1 VTYIYLEVFFIVLFK
16 FTHWIG
22 LTGMIKMVHSIYGS
36 FRHGSIV
43 QRFTLLGSWIPL
55 LICCIALF
63 FISSISSFAQESE
76 VRKAQQGFEN
86 AQKSLQKRDYDA
98 AIGFLKE
105 AVTADTTFQL
115 ALLQLADVY
124 KLRKSFELAKETY
137 TKALAIPGT
146 KTDARNYFSLA
157 DAELHTGDYINAGKH
172 FRMFKEQYQ
181 GKDQDFLKKADKYI
195 LDCEFSVVAVQ
206 HPEKYQPVNLGKAIN
221 TKDREYFPAL
231 TADGSSLI
239 FSRTVD
245 GNEDF
250 YISQQKDKQWAEAV
264 PLSNKINTPQ
274 NEGAQSISPDG
285 MYLYFTGC
293 NREGGFGSC
302 DLYLSH
308 KSGNE
313 WVAPFN
319 LGAAVNSP
327 SWDSQPAISPDGNT
341 LYFVSNRPGGIGGYD
356 IWKTSLNAEGE
367 WGKPENLGPDIN
379 TIYDENTPFVHPDG
393 KTLYFSSNGWPGL
406 GNMDIY
412 YSRAQENGK
421 WGKPIN
427 MGYPI
432 NTFNEET
439 GLMVNPEGNLGMFS
453 SVLKDGFGDM
463 DIYSFEMPATA
474 KPLPIT
480 YVRGIVRDK
489 NTRDFLEARV
499 QVVNVKTK
507 ETRFNDY
514 TSPANGEFLSV
525 MPLGG
530 TYAFNAV
537 ADGYL
542 FYSDNF
548 EPTVA
553 EKGKPYVLEIY
564 LEKLKPGGNV
574 ILKNIFFDTNKFE
587 LLPSSLTELHSLLQ
601 LLQANKTIAI
611 EIQGHTDNI
620 GNATDNQKLSVQRAK
635 AVYDYL
641 TAKNIDPERLSFKG
655 FGATV
660 PIAKNDSQEGRQKN
674 RRTTFQITRI

>member
-1 VTYIYLEVFFIVLFK
+1 
-16 FTHWIG
+16 
-22 LTGMIKMVHSIYGS
+22 MIKMVHSIFRS
-36 FRHGSIV
+36 FRHSSIV

-86 AQKSLQKRDYDA
+86 AQKSLQKRDYDG

-124 KLRKSFELAKETY
+124 KLRKAFELAKETY

-146 KTDARNYFSLA
+146 KTDARNFFSLA
-157 DAELHTGDYINAGKH
+157 DAELHTGDYSNAGKH

-181 GKDQDFLKKADKYI
+181 GKDQDFLKRADKYI
-195 LDCEFSVVAVQ
+195 LDCEFSVIALQ

-250 YISQQKDKQWAEAV
+250 YISHQKDKQWQEAV

-293 NREGGFGSC
+293 NREDGFGSC

-313 WVAPFN
+313 WAAPFN
-319 LGAAVNSP
+319 LGAAVNSS

-474 KPLPIT
+474 KPLAIT
-480 YVRGIVRDK
+480 YVKGIVRDK
-489 NTRDFLEARV
+489 NTRDFLESRV

-514 TSPANGEFLSV
+514 TSPANGEFLAV

-542 FYSDNF
+542 FFSDNF

-587 LLPSSLTELHSLLQ
+587 LLPSSLTELNSLLQ

-620 GNATDNQKLSVQRAK
+620 GNTTDNQKLSVQRAK